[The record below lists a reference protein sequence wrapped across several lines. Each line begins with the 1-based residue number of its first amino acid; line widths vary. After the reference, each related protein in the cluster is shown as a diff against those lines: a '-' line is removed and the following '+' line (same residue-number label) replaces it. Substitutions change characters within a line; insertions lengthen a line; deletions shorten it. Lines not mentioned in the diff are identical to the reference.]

1 MKFQIKD
8 GKKAVEFIEL
18 IKLIK
23 TLSQHLT
30 CMCTDKE
37 LYIQIMDSSHVC
49 LVDLIIPNTWFY
61 FYESKNITF
70 SLSSVILCKICAM
83 YTLDS
88 ILEIIVDEENP
99 DICNIHLL
107 HKLQNKMFAIPLM
120 DIEKDTLSTKDLDT
134 KLDFQMNTKLL
145 EKYVSEL
152 AMFGED
158 VSIECKDDKIFLS
171 SESLE
176 GKYNIEIE
184 NENLEEFNVI
194 ENYTYKGSYSIKY
207 LQYITK
213 LFITYSNIN
222 IYLDEDSPL
231 MITFTSTDIKIKFYI
246 APKTTDD
253 E

>member
-8 GKKAVEFIEL
+8 SKKAIEFIEL

-30 CMCTDKE
+30 CMCTDSQ
-37 LYIQIMDSSHVC
+37 LYIQIMDSSQVC
-49 LVDLIIPNTWFY
+49 LVDIIIPNSWFY
-61 FYESKNITF
+61 MFESNNMTF
-70 SLSSVILCKICAM
+70 SMSSVILSKICAM

-88 ILEIIVDEENP
+88 IIEIIINEENP
-99 DICNIHLL
+99 DKCDIHLL
-107 HKLQNKMFAIPLM
+107 HKQQNKLFSIPLM
-120 DIEKDTLSTKDLDT
+120 DIEKDTLTTKDLDT
-134 KLDFQMNTKLL
+134 KLDFQMNTRLL
-145 EKYVSEL
+145 DKYVNEL

-194 ENYTYKGSYSIKY
+194 ENYNFKGSYSIKY
-207 LQYITK
+207 LQIITK
-213 LFITYSNIN
+213 LFVTYSNIS
-222 IYLDEDSPL
+222 IYLDEESPL
-231 MITFTSTDIKIKFYI
+231 MITFTSTDIKLKFYI
-246 APKTTDD
+246 APKTCD